1 MLELSSPQN
10 TPLRLSL
17 AGANKKK
24 RKSNSITGPSS
35 LDEENALNV
44 STNVPSKSSDSVKKN
59 KITKMADFTVPTID
73 AESEYLKS
81 SYRQSNP
88 SPNMSECG
96 TEVSTVSERRE
107 WLKKFEQKQTSNVFR
122 ALEKS
127 KPRTNDDRNNQET
140 RLPASEKEGRDAPP
154 ALSKSSAPAIT
165 VPDAVAPV
173 VSAAILK
180 PMSAKKPRKP
190 RMMNNRRASS
200 GVAIPSWVAG
210 AKKQEVKATDDG
222 YASVASL
229 SKWLENDPTSAKKK
243 KNVVRRGRNIVSR
256 SRQFEQDSASGVIVE
271 AKITRGA
278 VGDKKKWLQNAFHSH
293 GEEDDDACSSFS
305 GYVKSDVG
313 RSLRTYP
320 RYNTTRYGAQTEIIT
335 DDAASSLSVSDKK
348 DWLKKAFAKNSE
360 ERKNLGYNQAR
371 TDVMHNRGQDEAAS
385 RAKLRFKERSA
396 RKLLDATPTVR
407 PSASKEGASRVGP
420 IEEDTTP
427 VNFSAAREA
436 LVQRSKINGHDTQV
450 VNKVFLRKN
459 KIERQVDESRRN
471 SLSQGLVLKTSW
483 DSSESG
489 TYEKKYVPVM
499 DIAPK
504 KSFEELP

>member
-1 MLELSSPQN
+1 MLELFSPSKTTPFRSS
-10 TPLRLSL
+10 LS
-17 AGANKKK
+17 GSNKKK
-24 RKSNSITGPSS
+24 RKSNTLAGSTS

-44 STNVPSKSSDSVKKN
+44 SSNVPTKSSDSANKN
-59 KITKMADFTVPTID
+59 KVTKMADYKVPTID

-88 SPNMSECG
+88 SPNMSDCG

-122 ALEKS
+122 AMDKEKVRS
-127 KPRTNDDRNNQET
+127 NDDRNNQET
-140 RLPASEKEGRDAPP
+140 RLPDSERESRDAPP
-154 ALSKSSAPAIT
+154 ALAAGGAAPTSTIPDALIVSAP
-165 VPDAVAPV
+165 
-173 VSAAILK
+173 ILK
-180 PMSAKKPRKP
+180 PMSAKKPTKP
-190 RMMNNRRASS
+190 RMVNNRRASS
-200 GVAIPSWVAG
+200 GVVPSWVAG
-210 AKKQEVKATDDG
+210 SRKEKVEATDDG

-243 KNVVRRGRNIVSR
+243 RHVRRGRNIVSR
-256 SRQFEQDSASGVIVE
+256 SRQFEKDSESEIIVE
-271 AKITRGA
+271 AKISRGA
-278 VGDKKKWLQNAFHSH
+278 VGDKKKWLQNAFQSNT
-293 GEEDDDACSSFS
+293 EEDDDACSSFS

-313 RSLRTYP
+313 RSMRTYP

-360 ERKNLGYNQAR
+360 DRKKLGYSKAQ

-396 RKLLDATPTVR
+396 RKLLDASSTTR
-407 PSASKEGASRVGP
+407 LSASNEGVRRVGP
-420 IEEDTTP
+420 IDEDTTP
-427 VNFSAAREA
+427 VDFSAAREA
-436 LVQRSKINGHDTQV
+436 LVQRSNKNGHDTQV
-450 VNKVFLRKN
+450 VNKVFLRKK
-459 KIERQVDESRRN
+459 KIERQVDESRRK
-471 SLSQGLVLKTSW
+471 SISQGLVLKPSW
-483 DSSESG
+483 EVADDSN

-499 DIAPK
+499 EIAPK